1 MNVSRFVSL
10 ICVFAVSTRVLA
22 KEELLGLA
30 DPANWQQP
38 PSNATLIAAAPPA
51 GRDGRAGAV
60 LQFTTDQGRLFYTRT
75 GCLTGDLAQAEALT
89 FWVYR
94 APGEATATNYPVIE
108 VQFLEPDGRAK
119 FWRRLDLRE
128 TGWSQQIVPLRFM
141 AWSPQRSPRWQNV
154 RHLGLYFRTPATL
167 WLEALTLTRD
177 TGTNAT
183 FSAKELAN
191 IAFPA
196 TAPAAVQVADKPEFL
211 LLTDAPQLDLNQL
224 EDRLQKFLRTARTD
238 LPFLGAPVTRPVLL
252 IFQQPTDYQQF
263 TPRYAKLLNLTGAP
277 PTSGG
282 YTVQAIATSAWDPAQ
297 GTLRPVYVHEFA
309 HAWLDRV
316 AALPSGASDWLQEGF
331 ANHYQ
336 LVFHPQTNF
345 PQIVRD
351 GIARANAHLPLEQLC
366 SGKRVP
372 LNRYWQA
379 ATVFRF
385 LLTSPKYKQHL
396 PALFAAFQKTASTD
410 LAPHLGS
417 ILKTDW
423 EQFTADWLEF
433 CRQVE
438 GGGPPSA
445 NSANRSRSVF
455 D

>member
-1 MNVSRFVSL
+1 MKTSRFVSL
-10 ICVFAVSTRVLA
+10 IFVFALSTSVLA

-30 DPANWQQP
+30 NPANWQQP

-51 GRDGRAGAV
+51 GRDGAAETA
-60 LQFTTDQGRLFYTRT
+60 LKFTTDQGRFFYTRS

-94 APGEATATNYPVIE
+94 PPGEPTATNYPVIE
-108 VQFLEPDGRAK
+108 IQFLEQDGRAK

-128 TGWSQQIVPLRFM
+128 TGWSRQSVPLRFT
-141 AWSPQRSPRWQNV
+141 AWSPQRSPRWANV
-154 RHLGLYFRTPATL
+154 RHLGLYFRTPATI
-167 WLEALTLTRD
+167 WLEGLTLTRD
-177 TGTNAT
+177 TGTHAT
-183 FSAKELAN
+183 FSAKELAD
-191 IAFPA
+191 IAFPSV
-196 TAPAAVQVADKPEFL
+196 APAALQVADKPDFL
-211 LLTDAPQLDLNQL
+211 LITDAPPLDLSQL
-224 EDRLQKFLRTARTD
+224 EDRLQKFLRTARND

-252 IFQQPTDYQQF
+252 IFQRPADYQQF

-297 GTLRPVYVHEFA
+297 GTSRPVYVHEFA

-316 AALPSGASDWLQEGF
+316 AALPSGAGDWLQEGL

-336 LVFHPQTNF
+336 LVFHPQANF
-345 PQIVRD
+345 PQLVRD
-351 GIARANAHLPLEQLC
+351 GIARADMHLPLDQLC

-385 LLTSPKYKQHL
+385 LLSSPKYKEHW

-410 LAPHLGS
+410 LGPHLGP

-423 EQFTADWLEF
+423 EQFTADWLGF
-433 CRQVE
+433 CRQDQGVV
-438 GGGPPSA
+438 PP
-445 NSANRSRSVF
+445 
-455 D
+455 